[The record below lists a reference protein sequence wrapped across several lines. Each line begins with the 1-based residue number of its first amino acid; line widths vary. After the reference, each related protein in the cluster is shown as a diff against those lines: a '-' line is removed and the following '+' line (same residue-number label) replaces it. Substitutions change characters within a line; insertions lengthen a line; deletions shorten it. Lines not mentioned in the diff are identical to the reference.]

1 MSTLKNPVG
10 PQPASVYWR
19 RRLVVGLGLLAV
31 ILVVVL
37 IIVRPGSG
45 APAPTPSPSPSA
57 RAGTDS
63 TPNPDASAAAGG
75 AGASGEVACDPAKL
89 TLDAVTDATEYQ
101 AGVTPQ
107 LWFTVKST
115 MAEPCTL
122 SVGSDVQEYRVTSG
136 EELIWS
142 SRDCQTD
149 PVAAT
154 TVLQPGVPKEGPHI
168 TWDRTR
174 SSTDTCGTPRDPV
187 TADGASYHLEVSIGD
202 LDSTSSRQFLL
213 Y

>member
-31 ILVVVL
+31 ILIVVL

-45 APAPTPSPSPSA
+45 TPAPTPAPSGSPSA
-57 RAGTDS
+57 GAS
-63 TPNPDASAAAGG
+63 PNPDSSAPADAAAGADG
-75 AGASGEVACDPAKL
+75 VVCDPTKL
-89 TLDAVTDATEYQ
+89 TLDPVTDATEYQ
-101 AGVTPQ
+101 ADGTPQ
-107 LWFTVKST
+107 LWFTVKSSMT
-115 MAEPCTL
+115 EPCTL
-122 SVGSDVQEYRVTSG
+122 AVGSDVQEYRITSG

-174 SSTDTCGTPRDPV
+174 SSTDTCEGPRDPV
-187 TADGASYHLEVSIGD
+187 TAGGASYHLEVSIGD
-202 LDSTSSRQFLL
+202 VDSTASRQFLL

>member
-37 IIVRPGSG
+37 IIVRPGG
-45 APAPTPSPSPSA
+45 GTPAPTPNPSGSPSA
-57 RAGTDS
+57 DANPDPSASGGASDADS
-63 TPNPDASAAAGG
+63 TAGV
-75 AGASGEVACDPAKL
+75 ECDPTKL
-89 TLDAVTDATEYQ
+89 TIDAVTDATEYQ
-101 AGVTPQ
+101 AGVSPQ
-107 LWFTVKST
+107 LWFTVTSR

-122 SVGSDVQEYRVTSG
+122 SAGSDLQEYRITSG

-142 SRDCQTD
+142 SRDCQKD

-154 TVLQPGVPKEGPHI
+154 TTLQPGVPKEGPHV

-174 SSTDTCGTPRDPV
+174 SSTDTCEGPRDQV
-187 TADGASYHLEVSIGD
+187 TAEGASYHLEVAIGD
-202 LDSTSSRQFLL
+202 VESQESRQFLL